1 MSITTKKESEIK
13 EKPSNIADSE
23 EPKITQDQTSLIEP
37 STERG
42 SKQI

>member
-1 MSITTKKESEIK
+1 MSISTKKESDSKEI
-13 EKPSNIADSE
+13 PSNIGNSE
-23 EPKITQDQTSLIEP
+23 EPKITQDQTSLIDP

>member
-1 MSITTKKESEIK
+1 MSISTKKETEIK
-13 EKPSNIADSE
+13 EIQPNIANSE

>member
-1 MSITTKKESEIK
+1 MSIPTKKETEIK
-13 EKPSNIADSE
+13 EIPSNTVNSE